1 MEKLNRR
8 QFLKAMGLILVLNP
22 MSEGGCGYLRRGFL
36 KTNSENLDLK
46 SNEYEVL
53 DEMFRCHLNYF
64 LSPEIITD
72 FGFPMT
78 AYKVGNRARFGYSN
92 PTEWGY
98 AWQAWIAAAERRVIT
113 KSTLVNKLKKSLST
127 LDKLQQTTDES
138 YQGFPYPFYKM
149 TDPDGKDLP
158 TPRRDP
164 NPNIPSGDNA
174 LLYASLLIV
183 EGWSRR
189 AGELDLGKTAK
200 KVRERMDFRPFLKR
214 RGSDLFFA
222 HTLNADSG
230 DPSSSVWDIF
240 ADEGGVVSWIGYI
253 SGSIDF
259 EEYKEIT
266 NSQHRRSANWISCTE
281 KKYTVEEAAWFNM
294 MFTWSVRSLAGFPI
308 GTFDTPSSYSSTY
321 SRRSLVP
328 TTKAHLAYG
337 DCEGVD
343 HPAFSAAMSQAE
355 NGRGLVGW
363 IQNWFIPP
371 NLPGQIGATP
381 NHAVPHALFV
391 PFNALPDLASE
402 LRARL
407 VAEIAELKKD
417 KAQYYHDS
425 KPHPYGFEVIAS
437 PYKDDLSYSG
447 ADDGRKNFET
457 LSEAY
462 TTLSL
467 FNALQLNSGEP
478 TFCHLATEVPGYLEK
493 LRKVLGF
500 LYP

>member
-1 MEKLNRR
+1 MDELTRR
-8 QFLKAMGLILVLNP
+8 QFLKAVGLIFALNP
-22 MSEGGCGYLRRGFL
+22 VTEWGCRSLSGGLHQMS
-36 KTNSENLDLK
+36 SENLGLK
-46 SNEYEVL
+46 SEEQRVL

-64 LSPEIITD
+64 LSPEVITD
-72 FGFPMT
+72 FGFPLT

-98 AWQAWIAAAERRVIT
+98 AWQAWIAAAERGIIT
-113 KSTLVNKLKKSLST
+113 KSELVNKLGKALST
-127 LDKLQQTTDES
+127 LDELQQTPKES
-138 YQGFPYPFYKM
+138 YREFPYPFYKM
-149 TDPDGKDLP
+149 IDPDGEDLP
-158 TPRRDP
+158 APYHDP

-189 AGELDLGKTAK
+189 CSQLGLAKTAK
-200 KVRERMDFRPFLKR
+200 KIRERMDFRPFLTR
-214 RGSDLFFA
+214 RGSDLFLA

-230 DPSSSVWDIF
+230 IPSSSVWDIF
-240 ADEGGVVSWIGYI
+240 ADEGGVVSWVGYL

-259 EEYKEIT
+259 EEYMEIT
-266 NSQHRRSANWISCTE
+266 NSQHRHSANWVSCRGE
-281 KKYTVEEAAWFNM
+281 RHTVNEAAWFNM
-294 MFTWSVRSLAGFPI
+294 MFTWAVRSLAGFPI
-308 GTFDTPSSYSSTY
+308 GTFDTPSGYSSSYSA
-321 SRRSLVP
+321 RSLVP

-355 NGRGLVGW
+355 NGKGLVGW
-363 IQNWFIPP
+363 VQNWFIPP
-371 NLPGQIGATP
+371 NLPGRVGDTP
-381 NHAVPHALFV
+381 NHSVPHALFV
-391 PFNALPDLASE
+391 PFNALPDLTPE
-402 LRARL
+402 LQARL
-407 VAEIAELKKD
+407 VSEITKLKED

-425 KPHPYGFEVIAS
+425 EPHPYGFEVITS
-437 PYKDDLSYSG
+437 PYKDDLTYSG

-462 TTLSL
+462 TVLSL
-467 FNALQLNSGEP
+467 FNALQLHDGES
-478 TFCHLATEVPGYLEK
+478 TFCHLAAEVPGYLEK